1 MKELVYEGY
10 TIFIGENEDDNQT
23 LVLNS
28 DPDDYWTHISG
39 YPSAHAVIHNPG
51 CARVPSKVIKRAC
64 CIIKSSSNKCKSIP
78 KLQFDVCRI
87 SNLVTSDKPGLV
99 ALISEPSHIKI

>member
-1 MKELVYEGY
+1 MKELTYEGY

-28 DPDDYWTHISG
+28 DPNDYWAHISS
-39 YPSAHAVIHNPG
+39 YTSAHAVIVNPT
-51 CARVPSKVIKRAC
+51 CSRVPNKVIKRAC
-64 CIIKSSSNKCKSIP
+64 CVIKSSNTRCKSIP

-87 SNLVTSDKPGLV
+87 SNLITSDKPGMV
-99 ALISEPSHIKI
+99 TLISDPSHITL

>member
-1 MKELVYEGY
+1 MKEFTYEGY

-39 YPSAHAVIHNPG
+39 YPSAHAVIRNPG
-51 CARVPSKVIKRAC
+51 CSRVPSKIIKRAC
-64 CIIKSSSNKCKSIP
+64 CIIKSSSNRCKSIP

-87 SNLVTSDKPGLV
+87 SNLITSDKPGLV
-99 ALISEPSHIKI
+99 TLISDPSHITL